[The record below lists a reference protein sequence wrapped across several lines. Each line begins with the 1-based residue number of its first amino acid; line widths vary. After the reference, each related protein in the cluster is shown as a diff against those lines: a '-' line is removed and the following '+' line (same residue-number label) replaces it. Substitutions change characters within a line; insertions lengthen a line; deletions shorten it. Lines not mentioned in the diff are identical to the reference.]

1 MDLFQGTVQYNKPI
15 VDDTQIKISL
25 CVMAIKLLARI
36 PCAPLSKAMQNHWQ
50 YYFLKKCIKYIV
62 YKTYKLNIPS

>member
-25 CVMAIKLLARI
+25 CVTVVELLAKI
-36 PCAPLSKAMQNHWQ
+36 LCAPLLKAM
-50 YYFLKKCIKYIV
+50 
-62 YKTYKLNIPS
+62 

>member
-15 VDDTQIKISL
+15 VDDTQTKISL
-25 CVMAIKLLARI
+25 CVMAVELLARI

-50 YYFLKKCIKYIV
+50 Y
-62 YKTYKLNIPS
+62 